1 MSKKQLP
8 IKSSAAEYL
17 TFVASTGNTE
27 ESYEVRQ
34 EDENIWLTQKM
45 MFTLYD
51 VSIPAISQHIE
62 RIYEDGELLPDS
74 TVNKYLIV
82 QQEGTRKISRQL
94 DYYNL
99 QMIISVGFKVN
110 NQRAVQFRKWAGE
123 IVKSYTIQGWTKG
136 E

>member
-1 MSKKQLP
+1 
-8 IKSSAAEYL
+8 
-17 TFVASTGNTE
+17 
-27 ESYEVRQ
+27 
-34 EDENIWLTQKM
+34 M